1 MPPNY
6 KKLTSKKIYL
16 VRHGQTDYN
25 LKGIVQGSGVD
36 ASLNA
41 TGRAQAKAFF
51 DAHHSISFDKIY
63 TSKLKRSIESVD
75 LFIREGIPHETHSG
89 LNEISWGTKEGQ
101 AITADEDKYYHWMLE
116 QWQHGKTNLR
126 IEGGESPEDVAAR
139 QKAVIDLILSRPD
152 EKTVLVCMHGR
163 AMRIFLCQLLNY
175 PLKSMDL
182 FEHSNLCLY
191 QLQFTGS
198 MFVVEKNSDTSFLR
212 GLSTVSKDKLKQA
225 VKAN

>member
-1 MPPNY
+1 M
-6 KKLTSKKIYL
+6 
-16 VRHGQTDYN
+16 RHGQTDFN

-51 DAHHSISFDKIY
+51 DAHQSVSFDKIY
-63 TSKLKRSIESVD
+63 TSQLKRSIESVD
-75 LFIREGIPHETHSG
+75 LFIRKGIPHEAHVG
-89 LNEISWGTKEGQ
+89 LNEISWGSKEGQ
-101 AITADEDKYYHWMLE
+101 AITPDEDKYYHWMLE
-116 QWQHGKTNLR
+116 QWQHGKTSLR
-126 IEGGESPEDVAAR
+126 IEGGESPEDVAVR
-139 QKAVIDLILSRPD
+139 QKPVIDLILNRPD
-152 EKTVLVCMHGR
+152 ERTVLICMHGR

-198 MFVVEKNSDTSFLR
+198 MFVVEKYNETGFLKQ
-212 GLSTVSKDKLKQA
+212 LSAISSARLKQA
-225 VKAN
+225 IKAS